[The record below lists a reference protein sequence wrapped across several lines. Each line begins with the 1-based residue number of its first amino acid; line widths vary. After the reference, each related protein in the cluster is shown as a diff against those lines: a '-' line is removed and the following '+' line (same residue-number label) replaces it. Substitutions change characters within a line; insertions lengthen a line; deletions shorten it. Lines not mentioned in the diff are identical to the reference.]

1 MHQAQVEA
9 WGSAPRYISVPDLSP
24 PAEDEIRIKVLAA
37 GVHQVVRSRATG
49 KHYTSG
55 TPPHIPGVDGIG
67 ETEDGKKVYWFSMD
81 RGCFANW
88 VNMPKR
94 NIRMLPEGTDPV
106 QAAAVINPALSS
118 WMAFKS
124 RVNLPLPQGFSV
136 LILGATSASGRVAVE
151 IARSF
156 GAGRVVGV
164 ARDGGKLGSV
174 EGLDERIVV
183 GEKVEETDFSKLGD
197 VDVILDY
204 VYGPLAAHCLASLKS
219 RRPTSYV
226 HIGMLSG
233 QDLVLPGAVIRS
245 KNLTIRG
252 SGPGSWAM
260 HEMAESIDG
269 LLGLVKG
276 IPKQPVKVAKL
287 SDIETVWGEGVKE
300 GRLVFVP

>member
-9 WGSAPRYISVPDLSP
+9 WGSAPRYISVPDLPP

-37 GVHQVVRSRATG
+37 GVHQVVRSRASG

-67 ETEDGKKVYWFSMD
+67 ETEDGKRVYWFSLD
-81 RGCFANW
+81 RGCFAEW

-118 WMAFKS
+118 WMAFQS

-136 LILGATSASGRVAVE
+136 LILGATLASGRVAVE
-151 IARSF
+151 IARGF
-156 GAGRVVGV
+156 GAGKVVGV
-164 ARDGGKLGSV
+164 ARDRGKLGSV

-183 GEKVEETDFSKLGD
+183 AEKVEETDFSKFGD

-204 VYGPLAAHCLASLKS
+204 VYGPLGAHCLASLMS
-219 RRPTSYV
+219 RKPTSYV

-269 LLGLVKG
+269 LLGLVKR
-276 IPKQPVKVAKL
+276 IPKQPIKAAKL
-287 SDIETVWGEGVKE
+287 EDIETVWGEGVKE